1 MRHLL
6 KIKMHQF
13 FKQQLSDFLLLNGK
27 IVILFMSKQNN
38 VFAVWLIF
46 IAELVVKP
54 THQKLK
60 FAIGKVS

>member
-27 IVILFMSKQNN
+27 IVILFKSKQNN
-38 VFAVWLIF
+38 VFAV
-46 IAELVVKP
+46 
-54 THQKLK
+54 
-60 FAIGKVS
+60 